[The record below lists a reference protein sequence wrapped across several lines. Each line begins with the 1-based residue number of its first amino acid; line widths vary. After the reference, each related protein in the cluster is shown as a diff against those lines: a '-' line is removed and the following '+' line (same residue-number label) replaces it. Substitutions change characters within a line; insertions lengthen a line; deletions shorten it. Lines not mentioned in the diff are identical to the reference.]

1 MKIIKTEV
9 VYKINKKEY
18 FEQIDEGYNVMN
30 QRMEEKIES
39 CQNILKTYKKNIN
52 YTQPKKI

>member
-1 MKIIKTEV
+1 
-9 VYKINKKEY
+9 
-18 FEQIDEGYNVMN
+18 MN

-52 YTQPKKI
+52 YTQPKKNIIKSK

>member
-30 QRMEEKIES
+30 QRRKKKLKAVKIF
-39 CQNILKTYKKNIN
+39 
-52 YTQPKKI
+52 